1 MRRRYSADGGE
12 PTATQPVDREM
23 MFALLFLM
31 LGPIKILGPF
41 VAMTQH
47 ADARFRRRLATRAFL
62 FSVAAVAIAAGI
74 GRRMLASFAIPL
86 PVLVLTAGLILFLV
100 ALQQVLSQ
108 YSGPRPPE
116 RAEPPT
122 LALAFNPLA
131 FPTIVTP
138 YGIAA
143 VIIFMA
149 LAPDITSTGMIS
161 GLVLLVLALDWVT
174 MLIAHSVVRWLGG
187 VLQLFGV
194 VLSVT
199 QVALGVHIILRSL
212 GRLGILPSFGP

>member
-1 MRRRYSADGGE
+1 
-12 PTATQPVDREM
+12 
-23 MFALLFLM
+23 M
-31 LGPIKILGPF
+31 LTG
-41 VAMTQH
+41 
-47 ADARFRRRLATRAFL
+47 
-62 FSVAAVAIAAGI
+62 
-74 GRRMLASFAIPL
+74 
-86 PVLVLTAGLILFLV
+86 GLILFLV

-108 YSGPRPPE
+108 YSGARPPE
-116 RAEPPT
+116 RPEPPT

-161 GLVLLVLALDWVT
+161 GLVLLVLALDWVA
-174 MLIAHSVVRWLGG
+174 MLFAHSVVRWLGG

-199 QVALGVHIILRSL
+199 QVALGVRIILRSL
-212 GRLGILPSFGP
+212 SNLGILPHLAF